1 MMMRSTAT
9 AVAISI
15 LLITQG
21 VTSETLELD
30 DEDYQAFVESGLN
43 GMIKFYQP
51 WCGFCKQMK
60 PAWDQLGDVV
70 NESVFIADVNCS
82 EEPDLCASNGV
93 RGYPTIKVIL
103 DGQIS
108 PYEGGRS
115 FEELYEFVDEHL
127 AMHCIVERP
136 EECDKKSQ
144 TYMKQWKDKKPE
156 ELEDELNR
164 LDGLMERHV
173 TYGLKRWMKDR
184 SDILRQLLPIEE
196 GVEEE

>member
-1 MMMRSTAT
+1 
-9 AVAISI
+9 
-15 LLITQG
+15 
-21 VTSETLELD
+21 
-30 DEDYQAFVESGLN
+30 
-43 GMIKFYQP
+43 
-51 WCGFCKQMK
+51 MK

-196 GVEEE
+196 EVKEE

>member
-1 MMMRSTAT
+1 
-9 AVAISI
+9 
-15 LLITQG
+15 
-21 VTSETLELD
+21 
-30 DEDYQAFVESGLN
+30 
-43 GMIKFYQP
+43 MIKFYQP

-144 TYMKQWKDKKPE
+144 TYMKQWKDKKRE

>member
-1 MMMRSTAT
+1 
-9 AVAISI
+9 
-15 LLITQG
+15 
-21 VTSETLELD
+21 
-30 DEDYQAFVESGLN
+30 
-43 GMIKFYQP
+43 
-51 WCGFCKQMK
+51 
-60 PAWDQLGDVV
+60 
-70 NESVFIADVNCS
+70 
-82 EEPDLCASNGV
+82 V

>member
-1 MMMRSTAT
+1 
-9 AVAISI
+9 
-15 LLITQG
+15 
-21 VTSETLELD
+21 
-30 DEDYQAFVESGLN
+30 
-43 GMIKFYQP
+43 MIKFYQP

-60 PAWDQLGDVV
+60 PAWDQLGDV
-70 NESVFIADVNCS
+70 
-82 EEPDLCASNGV
+82 PDLCASNGV